1 MPILAPAEAG
11 RKTRSQSPR
20 NHSQRGEK
28 NLYRLRRPEGF
39 SGGAQL
45 ELSQSEP
52 NLSQSEPNLDSYK
65 YNATAVSRAMSKMS
79 PRRGRHQHSQSLQQ
93 PSDYEIDIQ
102 FLSDIPPPPE
112 QRTNEELNLFVLKR
126 HNREVTS
133 VEYVAPYAVVYQFS
147 PDSQEWE
154 KSGIEGTAFVCG
166 LQPSQERFE
175 RFEVTV
181 LNRRGLENFKLELLS
196 TADVEVTEEYII
208 LNDIV
213 EGVPKVY
220 GLWIFSEPPPSS
232 TSHHRRAIAHKIQEC
247 TQRVEAGKRPVRK
260 ESLNGHDKGIE
271 EGVPMGRQL
280 SLKELFG
287 QQRQQ
292 DDSWSIRSHS
302 PRRPSVQFQTTADT
316 DFFRAPPRRG
326 PPHSPAVSAQ
336 SNGQGQDIMDMIRK
350 AGEGYRGG

>member
-1 MPILAPAEAG
+1 
-11 RKTRSQSPR
+11 
-20 NHSQRGEK
+20 
-28 NLYRLRRPEGF
+28 
-39 SGGAQL
+39 
-45 ELSQSEP
+45 
-52 NLSQSEPNLDSYK
+52 
-65 YNATAVSRAMSKMS
+65 MS

-93 PSDYEIDIQ
+93 SLQQPSDYESDVQ

-126 HNREVTS
+126 HNREVIS

-147 PDSQEWE
+147 PDSQQWE

-166 LQPSQERFE
+166 LQPTPESLE
-175 RFEVTV
+175 RFEVTA

-232 TSHHRRAIAHKIQEC
+232 TSHHRVAIAHKIQEC
-247 TQRVEAGKRPVRK
+247 TQRVEAGKRPVK
-260 ESLNGHDKGIE
+260 QEGLNGQDRDIE
-271 EGVPMGRQL
+271 ESVPMGRQL
-280 SLKELFG
+280 SLKDMFG

-302 PRRPSVQFQTTADT
+302 PRRPSVQIQTTADT
-316 DFFRAPPRRG
+316 EFFRTTQRRS

-336 SNGQGQDIMDMIRK
+336 SNGQERDIIDLLRK
-350 AGEGYRGG
+350 AGEGYRGVL